1 MRVIP
6 GRPSAEKAGC
16 GVRVGGEYSTFTY
29 KGTFICRCTLFRRGA
44 RHRALGVLRPKGWS
58 GTKAIALRVVW
69 QTTPHGRRAQHR
81 QTQGAPYRPCRRRAP
96 IRVRAQRA
104 ESRRTTG
111 TSSFPPNPLG
121 FYRLASHRVPAA
133 LEPPAGDGIHR
144 LRRANAQA
152 AANRDAPL
160 APPIDVHPVW
170 LRLYDIDCRDPKGI
184 VFPRL
189 HKRWTAPSTFFSS
202 MPSSLAIVATSS
214 RSVRG
219 IALPFDGGVL
229 PSGTSLVLDAI
240 HVTRM

>member
-1 MRVIP
+1 MSMYLIP
-6 GRPSAEKAGC
+6 Q
-16 GVRVGGEYSTFTY
+16 GE
-29 KGTFICRCTLFRRGA
+29 G
-44 RHRALGVLRPKGWS
+44 HRALSVLRPRGWP

-81 QTQGAPYRPCRRRAP
+81 QTQGAPYTPCRRRAP

-133 LEPPAGDGIHR
+133 LEPPAGDGVHR
-144 LRRANAQA
+144 LRRAYKEA

-160 APPIDVHPVW
+160 AAPIDVRPVW
-170 LRLYDIDCRDPKGI
+170 LRLYDLDGRDPKGI
-184 VFPRL
+184 AFPRL

-219 IALPFDGGVL
+219 IAFPFHGGVL
-229 PSGTSLVLDAI
+229 SSGTILVLDAI